1 MQSSDRVL
9 AWRYGK
15 ALFEAAVS
23 AKDEARVQ
31 KDLLVVNALLADLMP
46 MLRHPRVA
54 GADKKKLLAEAV
66 AGKVAKTTQNFLD
79 LLIDKKRFE
88 LLSLVAAGFA
98 KLLAE
103 KHGTARAQVRTA
115 RALSS
120 ESQQKLKE
128 RLKVFSGMDVEL
140 DVKEDPELIGGVV
153 VRLGDWVLDSS
164 LRGQLRTMKEAIN
177 GN

>member
-15 ALFEAAVS
+15 ALFEAAV
-23 AKDEARVQ
+23 AAGTEVKVQ
-31 KDLLVVNALLADLMP
+31 ADLGGVFQLLTSSMP

-54 GADKKKLLAEAV
+54 GADKKKLLEGAV
-66 AGKVAKTTQNFLD
+66 GGKVAKTTQNFLE

-88 LLSLVAAGFA
+88 LLGLIAADYA

-103 KHGTARAQVRTA
+103 KNSTAKAQVRTA
-115 RALSS
+115 RVLSA
-120 ESQQKLKE
+120 ESQQKLRE
-128 RLKVFSGMDVEL
+128 RLKLFSGKNVEL

>member
-1 MQSSDRVL
+1 MQCSDRVL
-9 AWRYGK
+9 AWRLGK
-15 ALFEAAVS
+15 ALFEAAV
-23 AKDEARVQ
+23 AAGEEARVQ
-31 KDLLVVNALLADLMP
+31 KDLLVVAQLLEGVMP

-54 GADKKKLLAEAV
+54 GADKKKILEGAV
-66 AGKVAKTTQNFLD
+66 GGKVAKTTRRFLD

-88 LLSLVAAGFA
+88 LLSLVAADYA

-103 KHGTARAQVRTA
+103 KNLTVKAQVRTA
-115 RALSS
+115 RLLSA
-120 ESQQKLKE
+120 ESQQKLRE
-128 RLKVFSGMDVEL
+128 RLKVFSGKDVEL